1 ELADLSSWTPPQERL
16 LNAVIVNPAALDRL
30 SADERARVI
39 ADLQRATLEGGVHLV
54 RTIPARGGDA
64 EAGTAVS
71 LEELRSRYKGWQVTV
86 ERSEGRAKTFF
97 ARKGA
102 A

>member
-1 ELADLSSWTPPQERL
+1 M
-16 LNAVIVNPAALDRL
+16 
-30 SADERARVI
+30 
-39 ADLQRATLEGGVHLV
+39 
-54 RTIPARGGDA
+54 RTIPPAARNNGG
-64 EAGTAVS
+64 GTAVS
-71 LEELRSRYKGWQVTV
+71 LEELRSRYKGWEVTV